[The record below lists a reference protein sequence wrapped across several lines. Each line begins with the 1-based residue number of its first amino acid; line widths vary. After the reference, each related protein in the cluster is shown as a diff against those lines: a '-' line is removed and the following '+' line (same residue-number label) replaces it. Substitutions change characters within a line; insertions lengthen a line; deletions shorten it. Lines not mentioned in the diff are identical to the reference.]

1 MTRKIGASLQRRRRS
16 GSIARPE
23 MLLFAAGLTLAAL
36 VGKLACGLGVV
47 TLGVRRLAVGV
58 GMVPR
63 GEVGLI
69 FAGLGVAPTI
79 DGRPLLSPAAFS
91 AVVINGAGDNAH
103 RPDGLRW
110 VFNRPPS

>member
-1 MTRKIGASLQRRRRS
+1 
-16 GSIARPE
+16 

-47 TLGVRRLAVGV
+47 TPGVRRLAVGV

-69 FAGLGVAPTI
+69 FAGLGVALMI
-79 DGRPLLSPAAFS
+79 DGQPLLSPAVFS
-91 AVVINGAGDNAH
+91 AVVIMVLVTTLVAPA
-103 RPDGLRW
+103 GLRW
-110 VFNRPPS
+110 VFSRPPS